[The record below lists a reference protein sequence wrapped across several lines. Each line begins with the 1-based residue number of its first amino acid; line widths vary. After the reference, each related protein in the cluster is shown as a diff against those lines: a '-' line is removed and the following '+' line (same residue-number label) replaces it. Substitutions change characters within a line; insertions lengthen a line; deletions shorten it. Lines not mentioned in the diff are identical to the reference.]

1 MKNNPKLC
9 NIQITEL
16 SNVIKKRQQTIK
28 KLYKTID
35 TINEYV
41 KWDEFYIDSDIDQ
54 DNVNPSNTIKAIEK
68 CIEIN
73 SIQLEKLQK
82 SLLKGIK

>member
-1 MKNNPKLC
+1 MKAPRLYNND
-9 NIQITEL
+9 ITNL

-35 TINEYV
+35 VFNDYV
-41 KWDEFYIDSDIDQ
+41 MWNEFYIDSDIDQ
-54 DNVNPSNTIKAIEK
+54 DNVNAQNMINAMEK

-73 SIQLEKLQK
+73 SIELVKLQK
-82 SLLKGIK
+82 KLLKGLK